1 MTRDPVPS
9 YTGALA
15 DAPSPAARLD
25 AADPRRRRF
34 DEALR
39 LMQDG
44 CWSSSFTRLAELAD
58 SGYPQ
63 AARIA
68 LVFVRRGTSLFG
80 GLFNASAEQRERW
93 ERAAATS

>member
-1 MTRDPVPS
+1 MKREPV
-9 YTGALA
+9 ALFA
-15 DAPSPAARLD
+15 DAVRPAARP
-25 AADPRRRRF
+25 AAERQRRRF

-58 SGYPQ
+58 GGHAP

-93 ERAAATS
+93 ERAAAL